1 MNTAP
6 VSEYCTNRNIVAGDA
21 AFKVR
26 ILNLV
31 VARTPS
37 RTPGIVKGKKSL
49 RINWFGLN
57 EGHNDEEY

>member
-49 RINWFGLN
+49 RIKSFGLV
-57 EGHNDEEY
+57 